1 MFPGY
6 IEIFVGVPFMLPR
19 GGKKA
24 SRIFSSHLSSSSDGG
39 GGAVGRGGGGSV
51 QVNLSD
57 LRFFTS
63 VRP

>member
-1 MFPGY
+1 MFPLCFPG
-6 IEIFVGVPFMLPR
+6 R
-19 GGKKA
+19 GGEA

-39 GGAVGRGGGGSV
+39 GGAVGGGGGGGV

>member
-1 MFPGY
+1 MFPLC
-6 IEIFVGVPFMLPR
+6 FP

-39 GGAVGRGGGGSV
+39 GGAVGGGGGGSV